1 MPVINNFIVGEESP
15 FLFLQKTEKLPY
27 GPSYADMMIAIVPGE
42 IRFQDE
48 DDRWHTAVAG
58 GGFAQVINNR
68 VMVLADS
75 IEKPEEVDIKR
86 AQEAKERAQEQLR
99 QKQSQQEYYIS
110 KAALARAMARMKV
123 SKEIFSKK
131 VLLLFMYCI
140 LISYNVQ
147 DSLTK
152 RIIVDRI
159 TKKVSQ

>member
-1 MPVINNFIVGEESP
+1 MNTFGLNVIASDKQFYRGRGKSISLPAKDGEI
-15 FLFLQKTEKLPY
+15 TIWAHH
-27 GPSYADMMIAIVPGE
+27 ADMMIAIVPGE

-75 IEKPEEVDIKR
+75 IEKPEEGDIKR

-123 SKEIFSKK
+123 SGKK
-131 VLLLFMYCI
+131 DI
-140 LISYNVQ
+140 
-147 DSLTK
+147 
-152 RIIVDRI
+152 
-159 TKKVSQ
+159 